1 MPTPL
6 NMGRDVTG
14 SSPYAPLFTNDNKK
28 MLLAVNVEQT
38 TIVPSSSPSYY
49 VIFSIEPGAKVWIA
63 QGSTAI
69 TPPSGAIT
77 STTGQLN
84 AGVRTVYAG
93 ETLRFIT
100 SDDTAEVGISYYA
113 IT

>member
-1 MPTPL
+1 MAIPL

-14 SSPYAPLFTNDNKK
+14 SSPYAPLFTNDNKQ
-28 MLLAVNVEQT
+28 MLLEADVEQT
-38 TIVPSSSPSYY
+38 TLVPSVSFSYY

-69 TPPSGAIT
+69 TPPSGAIDDT
-77 STTGQLN
+77 NAQLN
-84 AGVRTVYAG
+84 PGVRTVYAG

-100 SDDTAEVGISYYA
+100 SDDTAEVGVSYYA
-113 IT
+113 VA